1 MEYQEKLAAFKA
13 ASSASTAIPLA
24 EEILRIAIVRNF
36 KISWVTLR
44 LNVAVTDI
52 LFPTICCTRKE
63 TPPPVRG
70 PSDTEV
76 TLDHGHPRG
85 PRAIKF
91 GGDATG
97 VPNEATRGG
106 LAVGLAEMEIKFSII
121 SGLVGL

>member
-76 TLDHGHPRG
+76 TLDHGHPR
-85 PRAIKF
+85 KF
-91 GGDATG
+91 GGDVTG
-97 VPNEATRGG
+97 VPNEAIRG
-106 LAVGLAEMEIKFSII
+106 SII